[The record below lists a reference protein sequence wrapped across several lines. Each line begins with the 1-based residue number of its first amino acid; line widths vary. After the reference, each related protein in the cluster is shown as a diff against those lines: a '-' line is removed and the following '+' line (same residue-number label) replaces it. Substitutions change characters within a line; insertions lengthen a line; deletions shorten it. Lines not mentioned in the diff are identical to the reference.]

1 MRKCPNC
8 KNKVSKGMNFC
19 DQCGTVL
26 QKNKRIVTGK
36 LCAFVVCIAVI
47 AVSMTALIY
56 FNMEISESPEGVM
69 YVKDHEIFY
78 NNLKKNH
85 SVQLTSKF
93 VYDMDVSD
101 TEDMTEREY
110 SDELTD
116 AIEYGSLLSQDGK
129 IVFYPGKVDEESDVM
144 SLYCRKVGTSDEKT
158 VKIGSD
164 ILGYQINQDATVVVF
179 VKENE
184 QLYRYDVN
192 SDKTEKIGDDIRF
205 YQMSDDGQK
214 LLYVNKKGMYL

>member
-1 MRKCPNC
+1 MITL
-8 KNKVSKGMNFC
+8 SFFFSLFC
-19 DQCGTVL
+19 
-26 QKNKRIVTGK
+26 
-36 LCAFVVCIAVI
+36 
-47 AVSMTALIY
+47 ALSY
-56 FNMEISESPEGVM
+56 
-69 YVKDHEIFY
+69 HC
-78 NNLKKNH
+78 
-85 SVQLTSKF
+85 
-93 VYDMDVSD
+93 
-101 TEDMTEREY
+101 
-110 SDELTD
+110 
-116 AIEYGSLLSQDGK
+116 LLYTSQDGK

-144 SLYCRKVGTSDEKT
+144 SLYCRKVDTSDEKT

-214 LLYVNKKGMYL
+214 LLYVNKKGMYQKKTDGEIEKYDGDINQI